1 MTRLITRV
9 FTIPEAAEFLLRD
22 NTPHLGVPLK
32 DLPIR
37 KGFLIAA
44 LLHEKKVIIPS
55 GGTVLSAGDRV
66 IVISHSTDIQAFRDI
81 FEKL

>member
-1 MTRLITRV
+1 MS
-9 FTIPEAAEFLLRD
+9 AASRRFL
-22 NTPHLGVPLK
+22 
-32 DLPIR
+32 
-37 KGFLIAA
+37 
-44 LLHEKKVIIPS
+44 S